1 MAALISLKRSD
12 IGSFDGLVQQ
22 WLRTLENVS
31 RGAVACVRPRPKRPA
46 GCVCVLA
53 GIAPPE
59 RVWAISIARLSAS
72 PRLHLRPIDVIVSDG
87 PCVEILS

>member
-1 MAALISLKRSD
+1 M
-12 IGSFDGLVQQ
+12 DGLSNPGCEP
-22 WLRTLENVS
+22 WRTSHAAVS
-31 RGAVACVRPRPKRPA
+31 PVSVPGPDGRTAVYVSWR
-46 GCVCVLA
+46 